1 MVALMIGLPTMAHA
15 TISNLSGVDATAN
28 TNVATTSF
36 VRGAYNAMATAVNTA
51 IGQANTDIAAK
62 QDQLTAG
69 GNNVSATVKTTV
81 GDATGANA
89 ATDTALVTEKAVRDA
104 IDDAKSATTYTQ
116 GSGISISN
124 NEISASGITTSNIAA
139 NAGIVKTQLAQGV
152 QDSLGLADSAVQSVT
167 TGESNGTIKV
177 DGTAVSVYGLGDA
190 AYTNASAYATA
201 AQGAKADTAV
211 QSVTTGE
218 SNGTIKVDG
227 TAVSVYGLGD
237 AAYTNASAY
246 ATAAQGTKA
255 DNADTHIGDMSNLT
269 GTATTLVGA
278 IEEVRTAA
286 GNAGNKVLP
295 VYGTWNSDSSTGN
308 ATLTDAPAQQEP

>member
-201 AQGAKADTAV
+201 AQG
-211 QSVTTGE
+211 
-218 SNGTIKVDG
+218 
-227 TAVSVYGLGD
+227 
-237 AAYTNASAY
+237 
-246 ATAAQGTKA
+246 TKA